1 MKTDNIKKY
10 YEIFNRLLD
19 LFLAVES
26 ALEDEDTNP
35 ELEDFME
42 VELDNDYES
51 LHEMKEDINNIV
63 VPKKRFYKTDYSDK
77 IISFIYSSLIKFVT
91 TNKVKDIPLSKKF
104 LLIT

>member
-19 LFLAVES
+19 FFLAIES

-42 VELDNDYES
+42 LELDNVYES
-51 LHEMKEDINNIV
+51 LHGMKEDIGNIV
-63 VPKKRFYKTDYSDK
+63 VPKKK
-77 IISFIYSSLIKFVT
+77 ILQNRLFK
-91 TNKVKDIPLSKKF
+91 
-104 LLIT
+104 

>member
-19 LFLAVES
+19 LFLAIES

-42 VELDNDYES
+42 LELDNVYES
-51 LHEMKEDINNIV
+51 LHGMKEDIGNIV
-63 VPKKRFYKTDYSDK
+63 VPKKK
-77 IISFIYSSLIKFVT
+77 ILQNRLFK
-91 TNKVKDIPLSKKF
+91 
-104 LLIT
+104 

>member
-63 VPKKRFYKTDYSDK
+63 APKKRFYKTDYSNK

-91 TNKVKDIPLSKKF
+91 TNKVKGIPMSKIF

>member
-19 LFLAVES
+19 LFLAIES

-42 VELDNDYES
+42 LELDNVYES
-51 LHEMKEDINNIV
+51 LHGMKEDIGNII
-63 VPKKRFYKTDYSDK
+63 VPKKK
-77 IISFIYSSLIKFVT
+77 ILQNRLFK
-91 TNKVKDIPLSKKF
+91 
-104 LLIT
+104 

>member
-19 LFLAVES
+19 LFLAIES

-42 VELDNDYES
+42 LELDNVYES
-51 LHEMKEDINNIV
+51 LHGMKEDIGNIV
-63 VPKKRFYKTDYSDK
+63 VPKKK
-77 IISFIYSSLIKFVT
+77 ILQ
-91 TNKVKDIPLSKKF
+91 NR
-104 LLIT
+104 

>member
-19 LFLAVES
+19 LFLAIES

-63 VPKKRFYKTDYSDK
+63 APKKRFYKTDYSNK

-91 TNKVKDIPLSKKF
+91 TNKVKGIPMSKIF

>member
-19 LFLAVES
+19 LFLAIES

-42 VELDNDYES
+42 LELDNVYES
-51 LHEMKEDINNIV
+51 LHGMKEDIGNIV
-63 VPKKRFYKTDYSDK
+63 VPKKKDFTKQ
-77 IISFIYSSLIKFVT
+77 IIQIK
-91 TNKVKDIPLSKKF
+91 
-104 LLIT
+104 

>member
-19 LFLAVES
+19 LFLAIES

-42 VELDNDYES
+42 LELDNVYES
-51 LHEMKEDINNIV
+51 LHGMKEDIGNIV
-63 VPKKRFYKTDYSDK
+63 FPKKK
-77 IISFIYSSLIKFVT
+77 ILQNRLFK
-91 TNKVKDIPLSKKF
+91 
-104 LLIT
+104 